1 MLGASDYDIMRAGM
15 WRRASTSAL
24 LGVRKSAPHAY
35 TFARALSTKVKTEP
49 HPFESFISGSSGG
62 YIEDMYHSWKAD
74 PESVHVSWRSVFARM
89 DAGALPG
96 QSFVPPPSLNAGQSL
111 QASAVPAGGVS
122 LSQAGQEEVTKV
134 MQLINAY
141 QARGHNVADL
151 DPLGMYDAD
160 LDGSIPPDLELDNYG
175 FTEADLNKEYQLTG
189 LMQSGFL
196 SGQVSS
202 SREQEQQQAAAA
214 TTHLATCSL
223 TRTPLPS
230 LLSVRFA
237 ARRAL

>member
-1 MLGASDYDIMRAGM
+1 M
-15 WRRASTSAL
+15 
-24 LGVRKSAPHAY
+24 
-35 TFARALSTKVKTEP
+35 
-49 HPFESFISGSSGG
+49 
-62 YIEDMYHSWKAD
+62 EDMYHSWKAD

-196 SGQVSS
+196 SGQVRS
-202 SREQEQQQAAAA
+202 SREQAAAKRQQPPPA
-214 TTHLATCSL
+214 HTAPPAHSL

-230 LLSVRFA
+230 LFSVRFA

>member
-1 MLGASDYDIMRAGM
+1 MRAGM

-62 YIEDMYHSWKAD
+62 CACFFIFFAGEPTNAQTKYYFPHAPAFVDRSLADMEDMYHSWKAD

-196 SGQVSS
+196 SGQVRS
-202 SREQEQQQAAAA
+202 SREQAAAA
-214 TTHLATCSL
+214 SG
-223 TRTPLPS
+223 S
-230 LLSVRFA
+230 K
-237 ARRAL
+237 

>member
-1 MLGASDYDIMRAGM
+1 M
-15 WRRASTSAL
+15 
-24 LGVRKSAPHAY
+24 
-35 TFARALSTKVKTEP
+35 
-49 HPFESFISGSSGG
+49 
-62 YIEDMYHSWKAD
+62 EDMYHSWKAD

-230 LLSVRFA
+230 LFFCPFCH
-237 ARRAL
+237 RRAL